1 MRQKAQDHEYLQ
13 LKKNLPT
20 FTGKAK
26 NYLQEKQSA
35 RLLKSTEDA
44 ATKKYNDMVID
55 KNLAFANMEEEKKG
69 IIKEHTDII
78 AGRDTEIVDLNSA
91 VE

>member
-1 MRQKAQDHEYLQ
+1 
-13 LKKNLPT
+13 
-20 FTGKAK
+20 
-26 NYLQEKQSA
+26 
-35 RLLKSTEDA
+35 
-44 ATKKYNDMVID
+44 MVID